1 MPDNKVE
8 NPGIVTDREIILRIC
23 AAPHVHSVG
32 AIGVRRGDVRTHVR
46 DVIKHKAIL
55 VVNSE

>member
-8 NPGIVTDREIILRIC
+8 NPGIVTDRQIILRIC

-32 AIGVRRGDVRTHVR
+32 AIGVRRGDV
-46 DVIKHKAIL
+46 
-55 VVNSE
+55 